1 MSDKGKGKATNP
13 ISFDSDSDDDFFVS
27 RRRPIIRETTAP
39 RSPTPPI
46 RTHSDSED
54 DDDASPG
61 SQRKKKPRKAPLKK
75 PTLDLPAWTRH
86 GSNGDQK
93 NGSRSRKSSSQIRG
107 SKEERADMIVIDDSD
122 EEIGIVGG
130 SSSKHMKKVTRKRV
144 QLTPPPEMSE
154 KSKADIVK
162 LVREHMSEKYGDQAP
177 LEDSASSPEK
187 DRNDVEKV
195 HVTIRMQAPP
205 EKKQTAAPAAIK
217 EYQKARTLILSRTGP
232 MSTGISILSERI
244 QKRPE
249 DVILVYD
256 DKRVYPRSTPAQ
268 LGILD
273 KAEMIGYEKDYWMK
287 LEADKI
293 RALEEDLSFS
303 NNNDDDEEGED
314 DVIPLNPNGNSPSIF
329 SKPSYTS
336 QLQTRTQSQSQSQSL
351 PQTQTQTQT
360 QTQAQQDIIHFKIS
374 SSFGEERM
382 KGPKTLKLHSVI
394 RFYLKKLGRPVDEA
408 DKWYIMFDGEKLD
421 RSLRIEE
428 TEVEDGDM
436 LEAGM

>member
-1 MSDKGKGKATNP
+1 MSDKGKGRATNP

-27 RRRPIIRETTAP
+27 RRKPIIRETTAP

-54 DDDASPG
+54 DDEASPD
-61 SQRKKKPRKAPLKK
+61 SQRKKKPRKAPVKK
-75 PTLDLPAWTRH
+75 PTLDLPAWTRQ
-86 GSNGDQK
+86 GSNGDKK
-93 NGSRSRKSSSQIRG
+93 NGSRSRKGSSQIRG
-107 SKEERADMIVIDDSD
+107 STEERADTIVIDDSD

-130 SSSKHMKKVTRKRV
+130 SSSKPTKKVIRKRV
-144 QLTPPPEMSE
+144 QLTPPPELSE

-177 LEDSASSPEK
+177 LDDSASSPEK
-187 DRNDVEKV
+187 DKNDVEKV

-273 KAEMIGYEKDYWMK
+273 KAEMIGYEKDYWMR
-287 LEADKI
+287 LEADKR
-293 RALEEDLSFS
+293 RALEEDLMYSNDS
-303 NNNDDDEEGED
+303 NNQEEEED
-314 DVIPLNPNGNSPSIF
+314 DVVPLNSNGISSSSS

-336 QLQTRTQSQSQSQSL
+336 QSQSL
-351 PQTQTQTQT
+351 PQNQTQTQTQT
-360 QTQAQQDIIHFKIS
+360 QTQQDIIHFKIS

-382 KGPKTLKLHSVI
+382 KGPKTLKLQSVI
-394 RFYLKKLGRPVDEA
+394 RFYLKKLGRPVEEA
-408 DKWYIMFDGEKLD
+408 EKWYIMFDGEKLEK
-421 RSLRIEE
+421 SLRIEE